1 MKSLLRTSSEDK
13 KTNDRTTSNAKKLRL
28 PDIFSRRIAA
38 YAVAA
43 GAAGVTL
50 SAMASSKESAQGHIV
65 FTPAHL
71 FLYGIGTTHLSI
83 DLNHDGIT
91 DFDMT
96 VTNVRYYGEGSD
108 FAGGTF
114 WDRPIIGNSAIL
126 RPLAKGAVIGNSGVF
141 DAGRARLAWG
151 RDVGHSGHG
160 SYSTGGPWAGN
171 SPNQYLGVR
180 FLIDGETHYGWIRM
194 TVYTSVNEVST
205 TITGYAY
212 NTVPNQSLKAGEG
225 TEQPEAASTRP
236 ASLGLLAMGAT
247 GLLLWRKKES

>member
-1 MKSLLRTSSEDK
+1 MHVAWGNKAQTDRAVGTTKKSGLSAT
-13 KTNDRTTSNAKKLRL
+13 
-28 PDIFSRRIAA
+28 FSRSIAA
-38 YAVAA
+38 YAMAA

-50 SAMASSKESAQGHIV
+50 SAMASSNENAQGHIV

-91 DFDMT
+91 DLDMT
-96 VTNVRYYGEGSD
+96 MTNIRYYGEGSD

-114 WDRPIIGNSAIL
+114 WDRPTADNSAIL
-126 RPLAKGAVIGNSGVF
+126 RPLAKGAVIGNSGMF

-180 FLIDGETHYGWIRM
+180 FLINGETHYGWIRM

-205 TITGYAY
+205 TVTGYAY

-225 TEQPEAASTRP
+225 TEQPRVASTRP
-236 ASLGLLAMGAT
+236 ASLGLLALGST